1 MSAATALTI
10 KDEREARI
18 PARMPQAVYDRITE
32 AAALLGSTL
41 NQFLVSAALD
51 KANAILEQER
61 VINLNFK
68 SAKIVLDLI
77 SNPPEPND
85 ALMRA
90 MQKRRQLLANPDT
103 GGKP

>member
-1 MSAATALTI
+1 MSAATALAV
-10 KDEREARI
+10 KEEREARI
-18 PARMPQAVYDRITE
+18 PARMPQVVYEKITE

-51 KANAILEQER
+51 KANAVLEQER

-85 ALMRA
+85 ALKRA
-90 MQKRRQLLANPDT
+90 VQKRSESLANPDT
-103 GGKP
+103 GSKP

>member
-1 MSAATALTI
+1 MSAATALAV
-10 KDEREARI
+10 KEEREARI
-18 PARMPQAVYDRITE
+18 PARMPQVVYEKITE

-61 VINLNFK
+61 VLNLHFQ

-85 ALMRA
+85 ALKRA
-90 MQKRRQLLANPDT
+90 MLKRRESLANPDT
-103 GGKP
+103 GDQP